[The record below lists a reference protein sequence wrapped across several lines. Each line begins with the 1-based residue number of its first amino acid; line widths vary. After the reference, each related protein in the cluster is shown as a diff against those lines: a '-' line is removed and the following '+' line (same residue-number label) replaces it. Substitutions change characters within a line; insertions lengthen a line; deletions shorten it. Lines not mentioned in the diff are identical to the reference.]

1 MKEKN
6 RDTIPHNSTRH
17 ILLTQILQE
26 NLQRLPSDKDQTQT
40 DVGFNLKEM
49 SHNPT
54 S

>member
-1 MKEKN
+1 MKEK
-6 RDTIPHNSTRH
+6 TETQFHINSTRH